1 MRSCKRRRAVP
12 VRARRFRGSR
22 TYATSSQAGRVRC
35 ATRTEGVVYRD
46 ILGWTLGSYKMTKT
60 WCWRRHRITD
70 APYPEKYGD
79 TTTPGA
85 VVGWAFQGEIAGGH
99 NRLPYNGWRR
109 GSHVS
114 WSQGHFSVCI
124 LKVGCYNNPVP
135 SVRIQGIYGGRA
147 NVEVRK

>member
-1 MRSCKRRRAVP
+1 VLDQNRGRRLP
-12 VRARRFRGSR
+12 
-22 TYATSSQAGRVRC
+22 
-35 ATRTEGVVYRD
+35 D
-46 ILGWTLGSYKMTKT
+46 ILGWTLGSYKLRKT

-70 APYPEKYGD
+70 HPYAEIFGD
-79 TTTPGA
+79 VTTPGA
-85 VVGWAFQGEIAGGH
+85 IVGRGYDGEVSGGH
-99 NRLPYNGWRR
+99 HREPYNGWRR

-147 NVEVRK
+147 KVEVRK